1 MRNDAGL
8 NIKYFDLRRDQ
19 DEPEA
24 IDGTIRQGVQIIGTN
39 LWVLMFAILIA
50 SIGLNVNSTAAI
62 IGAMLISPLM
72 GPIIGI
78 GYGAGIN
85 DFGLIRLS
93 FRNLAIFALISLVAS
108 TFYFLITPLSAAH
121 SELLA
126 RTSPTIWDVLVA
138 FFGGGAGIVALTRKS
153 MSPVIPGVAIA
164 TALMPPLCTAGY
176 GIATGHPA
184 YFLGALYLFVIDSV
198 YIAFATLIFVKLLK
212 LPQRGSLNEAKNVWI
227 LAAVI
232 LTMLPSLYLAYRL
245 VKEEVFITSA
255 TRFVESLEQDR
266 SLIVLGKHFDPKK
279 RKIDLIVSGNNLPDA
294 KSLGARL
301 ASFGIEN
308 ASINL
313 RTLSGGQKE
322 LTLLREQ
329 LQQDISANLLK
340 AIENKNRRIMEL
352 ERKIEDS
359 RAIEA
364 EQEGVFREITA
375 LYPDVDSFVL
385 GRGMHQ
391 DAAGKKPAIVAVVG
405 SSKPL
410 SKADKARLKSWLSVR
425 FPAVELHVD
434 FESSGK
440 KG

>member
-1 MRNDAGL
+1 MAQL
-8 NIKYFDLRRDQ
+8 NIKYFDLHRDQ

-24 IDGTIRQGVQIIGTN
+24 IDRTIREGVQIIGTN

-93 FRNLAIFALISLVAS
+93 FRNLSIFALISLVAS

-138 FFGGGAGIVALTRKS
+138 FFGGGAGIVALTRKN

-176 GIATGHPA
+176 GLATGHPA
-184 YFLGALYLFVIDSV
+184 YFLGALYLFVIDGV

-212 LPQRGSLNEAKNVWI
+212 LPQHGSLNEAKNIWI

-232 LTMLPSLYLAYRL
+232 LTMLPSLFLAYRL
-245 VKEEVFITSA
+245 VKEEFFITSA
-255 TRFVESLEQDR
+255 TRFVENLEEDR
-266 SLIVLGKHFDPKK
+266 DLIVLGKHFDPKK

-313 RTLSGGQKE
+313 RTLGGGQKE

-340 AIENKNRRIMEL
+340 AIESKNRRIMEL

-359 RAIEA
+359 KAIEA

-375 LYPDVDSFVL
+375 LYPDVDSFIL
-385 GRGMHQ
+385 GRGMQQ
-391 DAAGKKPAIVAVVG
+391 DPAGKKPAVVAVVG
-405 SSKPL
+405 SRKPL